1 MRVYFCATFSNA
13 NRVQGMLEHRLLNSS
28 CTHRSEFKWS
38 EGDLWTLEL
47 ELPAGKHEYKLVIHE
62 PAEDVAWWELGKNR
76 ELSVGSGSLGNV
88 VNGDASYFG
97 CDVAYQ
103 ARARVARRM
112 AAR

>member
-76 ELSVGSGSLGNV
+76 ELSVGSGCWEPL
-88 VNGDASYFG
+88 
-97 CDVAYQ
+97 
-103 ARARVARRM
+103 
-112 AAR
+112 